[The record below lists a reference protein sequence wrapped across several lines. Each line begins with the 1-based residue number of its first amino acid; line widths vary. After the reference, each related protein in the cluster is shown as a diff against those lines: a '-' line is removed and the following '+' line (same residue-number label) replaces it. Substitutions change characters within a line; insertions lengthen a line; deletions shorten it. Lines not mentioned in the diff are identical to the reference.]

1 MEINEKWDRRFLELA
16 KHISSWSKDPSTKV
30 GAVLVNPDNRI
41 VVGIGY
47 NGFARGVQDTDERL
61 NMRELKYKFVVHAEV
76 NAILMA
82 SAGGQTR
89 GSILYVWPAFDIPN
103 ICHDC
108 AKTAIQAG
116 VKEVIGYIPG
126 QIKESWKESLAI
138 SKTMFDEAGVTY
150 RGIKL

>member
-1 MEINEKWDRRFLELA
+1 MDEKWDRRFLELA

-30 GAVLVNPDNRI
+30 GAVLVNPDTKI

-47 NGFARGVQDTDERL
+47 NGFARGVADIDRRLEDRDT
-61 NMRELKYKFVVHAEV
+61 KYKFVVHAEV

-82 SAGGQTR
+82 GERAR
-89 GSILYVWPAFDIPN
+89 GATIYTWPPFGSPD

-108 AKTAIQAG
+108 CKIAIQAG
-116 VKEVIGYIPG
+116 VKEVVGYETA
-126 QIKESWKESLAI
+126 QEKEHWKDSMNI
-138 SKTMFDEAGVTY
+138 SKAMCEEAGVTY